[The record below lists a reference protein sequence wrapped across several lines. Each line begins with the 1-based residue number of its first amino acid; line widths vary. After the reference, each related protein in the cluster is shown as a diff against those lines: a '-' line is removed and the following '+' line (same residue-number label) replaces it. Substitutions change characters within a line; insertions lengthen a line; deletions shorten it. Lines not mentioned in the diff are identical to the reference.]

1 MINTKPIKTEQKD
14 NHDHEGEV
22 DVSVVSDIE
31 DSPSTS
37 IEDQFEQKFE
47 HLKLSLSLAAESTI
61 RNVISFYFLVS

>member
-1 MINTKPIKTEQKD
+1 MINTKPIKAEQKD

-37 IEDQFEQKFE
+37 IEDQFE
-47 HLKLSLSLAAESTI
+47 HLKLSLSSAAESTI
-61 RNVISFYFLVS
+61 RNVIVFNF